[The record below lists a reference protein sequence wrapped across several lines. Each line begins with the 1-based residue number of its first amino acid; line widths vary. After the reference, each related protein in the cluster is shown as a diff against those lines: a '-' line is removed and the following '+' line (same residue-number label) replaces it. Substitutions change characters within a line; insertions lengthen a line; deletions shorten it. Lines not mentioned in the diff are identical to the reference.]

1 MKINQLINQV
11 IDLNIVKGVQPNEL
25 TEAIFDDSYLS
36 MSMKKDALN
45 NLCLEL
51 SFLDD
56 EELNNTHIM
65 RYKYDSNGVLFRIEQ
80 KINKG
85 RFTTQWDREKTLL
98 KLYSDIKKELLNN
111 KVSRKSIENF
121 LLTLPEIKSYDHKVI
136 LKLLA

>member
-36 MSMKKDALN
+36 ISMKKDALN

-56 EELNNTHIM
+56 DNSINTM
-65 RYKYDSNGVLFRIEQ
+65 RYKYNQNSVLFRIEQ

-85 RFTTQWDREKTLL
+85 HFIVQWDRKKMLL
-98 KLYSDIKKELLNN
+98 KLYSDIRKELLSNR
-111 KVSRKSIENF
+111 VSKKSIDNF
-121 LLTLPEIKSYDHKVI
+121 LLTLPKIKSYDQKVI